1 MLVVSIMMLAEP
13 KPLRVVVL
21 GDDPMMANNEA
32 EGGVGYAA
40 FLQPLFDAAV
50 TVDVQVSESLLPTD
64 PAALLE
70 PARKGDIALIC
81 KMPVA
86 EEAEEKTQSDVY
98 LDQLLAI
105 QQAAKKKGV
114 KVVWMTPV
122 APRYFTAEG
131 EQIHRRGIYP
141 DVVRKLCKRDVLPII
156 DVEQLTF
163 DWLTGLGQEGSAAAY
178 LPVLPAIPEAADK
191 AAREGNLLT
200 EHGAKQVAMLIG
212 DALHKDKKHLLNK
225 RVRPSEDAPV
235 SAPTTPAPAEEKPAE
250 ELVVSE

>member
-1 MLVVSIMMLAEP
+1 MSIVMLAEP

-50 TVDVQVSESLLPTD
+50 TVDVQVSASLLPTD

-70 PARKGDIALIC
+70 PAKKGDIALIC

-86 EEAEEKTQSDVY
+86 EEAAEKTQSDVY

-114 KVVWMTPV
+114 KVVWLTPV

-131 EQIHRRGIYP
+131 EQIHRRGVYP
-141 DVVRKLCKRDVLPII
+141 DVVRNLCKRDQLPII

-163 DWLTGLGQEGSAAAY
+163 DWLTGLGQEGSVEAY
-178 LPVLPAIPEAADK
+178 VPIQPSIPAAADK

-200 EHGAKQVAMLIG
+200 EHGAKQVAIQIG
-212 DALHKDKKHLLNK
+212 NALQNDKKHILNK
-225 RVRPSEDAPV
+225 RVRPA
-235 SAPTTPAPAEEKPAE
+235 
-250 ELVVSE
+250 VVSE